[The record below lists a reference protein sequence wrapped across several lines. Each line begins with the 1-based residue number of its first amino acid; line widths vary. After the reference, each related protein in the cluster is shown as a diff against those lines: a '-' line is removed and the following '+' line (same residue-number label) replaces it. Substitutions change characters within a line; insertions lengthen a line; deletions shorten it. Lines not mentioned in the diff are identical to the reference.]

1 MRTLVPHQTRQ
12 CPAYT
17 EIVKQIGQAPKADPV
32 TPLHTPINTFQ
43 HLTPQQQAA
52 YGAIFGALAAD
63 AAGATLEFLRRNP
76 SQTEVDE
83 ALQMVGGGVLR
94 TAPGQITDD
103 GELTLASLHA
113 LTGQQTF
120 LTDRVASAYV
130 AWANSNPFDIGNT
143 TANAL
148 LHTSTKAMKGL
159 GNIVLSA
166 ARTNNKQSK
175 ANGALMRA
183 TALAVWST
191 RVSLSEAID
200 AAKLDC
206 QLTHPNPSCQ
216 YANAAYVVAIRHLVM
231 QPSDRAGA
239 LQTAAQTL
247 EDKAASEVKG
257 WFEHALADGD
267 EPCQPLAGFVKIAFT
282 LAFKHLAKASTYQ
295 TAITETL
302 LGGGDTDTNACIVG
316 GLIGALHGVAS
327 IPSVMTQALLICDTQ
342 VGRPRPEV
350 YSTRNLPRLVQGL
363 LQQQP

>member
-1 MRTLVPHQTRQ
+1 MTSTHN
-12 CPAYT
+12 
-17 EIVKQIGQAPKADPV
+17 
-32 TPLHTPINTFQ
+32 PINNFQ

-76 SQTEVDE
+76 TQAEVDE
-83 ALQMVGGGVLR
+83 ALKMVGGGVLR

-120 LTDRVASAYV
+120 LIDRVASAYV

-159 GNIVLSA
+159 GNIVLST
-166 ARTNNKQSK
+166 ARTNNMQSK

-191 RVSLSEAID
+191 RVSLTEAID

-206 QLTHPNPSCQ
+206 QLTHPNLSCQ
-216 YANAAYVVAIRHLVM
+216 YANAAYVVAIRHLVI

-239 LQTAAQTL
+239 LQAAEQTL

-267 EPCQPLAGFVKIAFT
+267 EPCYPLAGFVKIAFT

-295 TAITETL
+295 TALTETL

-316 GLIGALHGVAS
+316 GLVGALQGVSS
-327 IPSVMTQALLICDTQ
+327 IPSVMTQTLLNCDTQ

-350 YSTRNLPRLVQGL
+350 YSTGELGRLINEL
-363 LQQQP
+363 IEKR

>member
-1 MRTLVPHQTRQ
+1 M
-12 CPAYT
+12 
-17 EIVKQIGQAPKADPV
+17 
-32 TPLHTPINTFQ
+32 TPLHAPITAFQ

-76 SQTEVDE
+76 TQTEVDE

-159 GNIVLSA
+159 GNIVLTA
-166 ARTNNKQSK
+166 ARTNNMQSK

-191 RVSLSEAID
+191 RVSLTEAID

-206 QLTHPNPSCQ
+206 QLTHPNLSCQ
-216 YANAAYVVAIRHLVM
+216 YANAAYVVAIRHLVI

-239 LQTAAQTL
+239 LQAAAQTL

-267 EPCQPLAGFVKIAFT
+267 EPCHPLAGFVKIAFT
-282 LAFKHLAKASTYQ
+282 LAFKYLAKGPIYQ

-327 IPSVMTQALLICDTQ
+327 IPSVMTQALLNCDTQ

>member
-1 MRTLVPHQTRQ
+1 M
-12 CPAYT
+12 
-17 EIVKQIGQAPKADPV
+17 
-32 TPLHTPINTFQ
+32 TPLHAPITAFQ

-76 SQTEVDE
+76 TQTEVDE

-159 GNIVLSA
+159 GNIVLTA
-166 ARTNNKQSK
+166 ARTNNMQSK

-191 RVSLSEAID
+191 RVSLTEAID

-206 QLTHPNPSCQ
+206 QLTHPNLSCQ
-216 YANAAYVVAIRHLVM
+216 YATAAYVVAIRHLVI

-239 LQTAAQTL
+239 LQAAAQTL

-267 EPCQPLAGFVKIAFT
+267 EPCHPLAGFVKIAFT
-282 LAFKHLAKASTYQ
+282 LAFKHLAKGSTYQ

-316 GLIGALHGVAS
+316 GLVGALHGVAS
-327 IPSVMTQALLICDTQ
+327 IPSVMTQALLTCDTQ

-350 YSTRNLPRLVQGL
+350 YSTRELGRLVADL
-363 LQQQP
+363 IQPIST

>member
-1 MRTLVPHQTRQ
+1 MTTTQN
-12 CPAYT
+12 
-17 EIVKQIGQAPKADPV
+17 PV
-32 TPLHTPINTFQ
+32 NNFQ
-43 HLTPQQQAA
+43 HLTPTQQAA

-76 SQTEVDE
+76 TQSEVDE

-130 AWANSNPFDIGNT
+130 AWATSDPFDIGNT

-159 GNIVLSA
+159 GNSVLSA
-166 ARTNNKQSK
+166 ARTKNMQSK
-175 ANGALMRA
+175 ANGALMRV

-191 RVSLSEAID
+191 RVSLTEAIA

-206 QLTHPNPSCQ
+206 QLTHPNLSCQ
-216 YANAAYVVAIRHLVM
+216 YANAAYVVAIRHLIM
-231 QPSDRAGA
+231 QPGDRAGA
-239 LQTAAQTL
+239 LQAAALTL
-247 EDKAASEVKG
+247 EDEAASEVKS
-257 WFEHALADGD
+257 WFEHALASGD
-267 EPCQPLAGFVKIAFT
+267 EPCHPLAGFVKIAFT
-282 LAFKHLAKASTYQ
+282 LAFKHLAKGSTYQ
-295 TAITETL
+295 TAITVTL

-316 GLIGALHGVAS
+316 GLVGALHGVSS
-327 IPSVMTQALLICDTQ
+327 IPNVMTQALLTCDTQ

-350 YSTRNLPRLVQGL
+350 YSTRELGRLVADL
-363 LQQQP
+363 IQPIST

>member
-1 MRTLVPHQTRQ
+1 MTTTQN
-12 CPAYT
+12 
-17 EIVKQIGQAPKADPV
+17 PV
-32 TPLHTPINTFQ
+32 NNFQ
-43 HLTPQQQAA
+43 HLTPTQQAA
-52 YGAIFGALAAD
+52 YGAIFGALVAD

-76 SQTEVDE
+76 TQTEVDE

-120 LTDRVASAYV
+120 LIDRVASAYV
-130 AWANSNPFDIGNT
+130 AWATSDPFDIGNT

-166 ARTNNKQSK
+166 ARTSNMQSK

-191 RVSLSEAID
+191 RVSLTEAID

-206 QLTHPNPSCQ
+206 QLTHPNLSCQ
-216 YANAAYVVAIRHLVM
+216 YANAAYIVAIRHLVM
-231 QPSDRAGA
+231 QPGDRAGA
-239 LQTAAQTL
+239 LQAAAQTL
-247 EDKAASEVKG
+247 EDEAASEVKG
-257 WFEHALADGD
+257 WLEHALADGD
-267 EPCQPLAGFVKIAFT
+267 EPCHPLAGFVKIAFT
-282 LAFKHLAKASTYQ
+282 LAFKHLAKGSTYQ
-295 TAITETL
+295 TAITVTL

-316 GLIGALHGVAS
+316 GLVGALHGVSS
-327 IPSVMTQALLICDTQ
+327 IPNVMTQALLTCDTQ

-350 YSTRNLPRLVQGL
+350 YSTRELGRLVADL
-363 LQQQP
+363 IQPIST

>member
-1 MRTLVPHQTRQ
+1 M
-12 CPAYT
+12 
-17 EIVKQIGQAPKADPV
+17 
-32 TPLHTPINTFQ
+32 TPLHAPITAFQ

-76 SQTEVDE
+76 TQKEVDE

-103 GELTLASLHA
+103 GELTLASLHT

-120 LTDRVASAYV
+120 LIDRVASAYV

-166 ARTNNKQSK
+166 ARTNNMQSK

-191 RVSLSEAID
+191 RVSLTEAIA

-206 QLTHPNPSCQ
+206 QLTHPNLSCQ
-216 YANAAYVVAIRHLVM
+216 YANATYVVAIRHLV
-231 QPSDRAGA
+231 QAAA
-239 LQTAAQTL
+239 LTL
-247 EDKAASEVKG
+247 EDKAASEVRG

-267 EPCQPLAGFVKIAFT
+267 EPCHPLAGFVKIAFT
-282 LAFKHLAKASTYQ
+282 QAFKHLAKGSTYQ

-316 GLIGALHGVAS
+316 GLVGALHGVS
-327 IPSVMTQALLICDTQ
+327 SVPSAMTQALLTCNTQ

-350 YSTRNLPRLVQGL
+350 YSTRELGRLVDDLIQL
-363 LQQQP
+363 